1 MHPHTIDEPGT
12 DRFVR
17 MPRSWLLILRDYW
30 RDRETLKFAECVTA
44 FSVRLAMVPILFP
57 FSSFVCYVLRVFQ
70 LSNCIRSAIRNP
82 LPCARG
88 KQCWNM
94 KFVPCGSHC

>member
-30 RDRETLKFAECVTA
+30 RDRETLKFAERVTTL
-44 FSVRLAMVPILFP
+44 SVRPVMFSILL
-57 FSSFVCYVLRVFQ
+57 VLLRVPQ
-70 LSNCIRSAIRNP
+70 LSSYICSAIHNS
-82 LPCARG
+82 LPCACG
-88 KQCWNM
+88 KQ
-94 KFVPCGSHC
+94 S